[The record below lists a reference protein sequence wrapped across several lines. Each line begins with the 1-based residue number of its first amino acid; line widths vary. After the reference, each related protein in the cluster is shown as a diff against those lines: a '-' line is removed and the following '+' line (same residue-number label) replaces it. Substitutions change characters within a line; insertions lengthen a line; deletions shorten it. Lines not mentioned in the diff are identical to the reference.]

1 MMKPKY
7 EPDMESIQRGI
18 DPRRA
23 KRDLDNARES
33 LQRPTPPMFFQKV
46 PGEAAAKE
54 SEEPRGSAPS
64 PWAAEGDGAGAEID
78 KAALPS
84 ALMPAAAGAEEP
96 PVTTRAAAAEL
107 ETAPKRP
114 WKVVLGLVAF
124 VVTVALVSVTVLVGQ
139 MRDAARKAAAAASA
153 TSMTAV
159 PSATAVPS
167 VTATEEAPSVTA
179 VPSATATVM
188 PSATART
195 SAASSGPSSRLPAS
209 RKVATDDPHKNV
221 AVAPSPP
228 RTATTVEPEPPA
240 APSAPP
246 PPPVKNPIEGD
257 RVFGN

>member
-96 PVTTRAAAAEL
+96 PVTTRTAAAEL
-107 ETAPKRP
+107 EPAPKRP

-124 VVTVALVSVTVLVGQ
+124 VVTVALVSVIVLVGQ
-139 MRDAARKAAAAASA
+139 MRDAARKAAAASA

-167 VTATEEAPSVTA
+167 VTATEEA
-179 VPSATATVM
+179 VM
-188 PSATART
+188 PSATAAVVP
-195 SAASSGPSSRLPAS
+195 SATARVMPS
-209 RKVATDDPHKNV
+209 
-221 AVAPSPP
+221 AVPP
-228 RTATTVEPEPPA
+228 RRPPIKPRQQQDAPHDA
-240 APSAPP
+240 APPPSAKSPEPP
-246 PPPVKNPIEGD
+246 PPPKFVQ
-257 RVFGN
+257 